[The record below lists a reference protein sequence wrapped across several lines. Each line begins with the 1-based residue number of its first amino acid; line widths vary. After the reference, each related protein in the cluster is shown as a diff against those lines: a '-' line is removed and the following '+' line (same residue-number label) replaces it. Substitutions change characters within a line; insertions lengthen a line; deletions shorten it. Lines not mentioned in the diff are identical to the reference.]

1 MSESVD
7 YSDIIVYNSVIMKE
21 YNILEFAGIDFPFWI
36 DKGMHLTD
44 CAPHTHNFTELEIV
58 LSGKADHIV
67 EGKTYHIKKGD
78 VLVIMPSYVHELQNV
93 EKLEI
98 FNYKFDLDK
107 LILLDTEIEKLSG
120 FQALF
125 ILQPFDKYQHD
136 FTSYLS
142 LEEDKLSIVRML
154 SELILEE
161 RSKKSPGYRLS
172 IKSYLLTLIT
182 FLSRNFSTSLTST
195 SPKISHIV
203 HTVNHIHDNFTEPIT
218 LSSLA
223 AMACLSERQYSRIF
237 HEVYGVSPIGYVIN
251 CRLSLACRL
260 LKNTKLPVTEVS
272 QRCGFGDKV
281 SFSRLFTKK
290 YGITPGKYRNLSSD
304 HQGLIFE

>member
-1 MSESVD
+1 MSKSVD
-7 YSDIIVYNSVIMKE
+7 YSDILIYNSVIMKE

-36 DKGMHLTD
+36 DKGMHLKPYP
-44 CAPHTHNFTELEIV
+44 PHTHNFIELEII

-78 VLVIMPSYVHELQNV
+78 VVVIMPSYVHELQNV

-136 FTSYLS
+136 FTSYIS
-142 LEEDKLSIVRML
+142 LDEEKLSIVHML

-161 RSKKSPGYRLS
+161 WNEKKQVISFRLNLIS
-172 IKSYLLTLIT
+172 LL
-182 FLSRNFSTSLTST
+182 
-195 SPKISHIV
+195 
-203 HTVNHIHDNFTEPIT
+203 
-218 LSSLA
+218 
-223 AMACLSERQYSRIF
+223 
-237 HEVYGVSPIGYVIN
+237 
-251 CRLSLACRL
+251 
-260 LKNTKLPVTEVS
+260 
-272 QRCGFGDKV
+272 
-281 SFSRLFTKK
+281 
-290 YGITPGKYRNLSSD
+290 
-304 HQGLIFE
+304 